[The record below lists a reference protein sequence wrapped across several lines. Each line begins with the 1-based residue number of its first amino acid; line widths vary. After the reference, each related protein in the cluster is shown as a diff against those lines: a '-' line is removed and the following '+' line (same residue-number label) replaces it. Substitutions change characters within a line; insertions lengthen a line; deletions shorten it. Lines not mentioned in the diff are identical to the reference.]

1 MKRRV
6 LVLSGGIG
14 GAKLVLGFKHLLA
27 PGELTVVVNT
37 GDDFEHLGLTICP
50 DIDTTLYTL
59 AGLDNRALGWGRQ
72 DESWN
77 VMDALAR
84 YDGPTWFRLGDRD
97 LALHLVRT
105 QRLALGERLTTIIA
119 SIALLQGINATVLP
133 MCDQPV
139 RTIIE
144 TADGELSFQHY
155 FVRDQCRPVI
165 RAIRYDGAQA
175 AIVTPEIEAAFRAP
189 ELAAVILA
197 PSNPYLS
204 IGPLLAL
211 PGLRR
216 LLATTPVP
224 VVAISPIIGG
234 AAVKGPTAKIMA
246 ELGVDCSAANVAT
259 HYRGLIDGY
268 ILDQRDAALAAGI
281 DLPTFVTHTL
291 MQSLDDRIRLA
302 REALTFATSLGTL
315 ARGRRA

>member
-59 AGLDNRALGWGRQ
+59 AGLDHRELGWGRQ

-84 YDGPTWFRLGDRD
+84 YDGPSWFRLGDRD

-105 QRLALGERLTTIIA
+105 QRLAQGERLTTIVA
-119 SIALLQGINATVLP
+119 SIAQLQGSDATVLP

-155 FVRDQCRPVI
+155 FVRDQCRPAI
-165 RAIRYDGAQA
+165 RAIRYDGAPA
-175 AIVTPEIEAAFRAP
+175 AIVTPEIEAAFRAS

-211 PGLRR
+211 PGLRQ

-224 VVAISPIIGG
+224 VVAITPIIGG

-246 ELGVDCSAANVAT
+246 ELGVDCSAASVAA
-259 HYRGLIDGY
+259 HYRGLIDGF
-268 ILDQRDAALAAGI
+268 ILDQRDAALAATI

-291 MQSLDDRIRLA
+291 MKTLDDRIRLA
-302 REALTFATSLGTL
+302 REALTFATSLDTTE
-315 ARGRRA
+315 RRRA